1 MSLWKQTTTE
11 TLDLCSRLEPLGG
24 PIDQAAQTIAQ
35 TLQAG
40 RTVFAC
46 GNGGSA
52 SQAAH
57 FCGELVGRYR
67 ANREPL
73 AAVCLSS
80 DGPLLTCLIND
91 YDAVDVFARQVRA
104 LVRPG
109 DCVVGLST
117 SGASQNVA
125 RALLAARERG
135 ARTIALLGRSGSP
148 DSAKP
153 VFGLADAEIVVPD
166 SRTARIQEV
175 HLMIIHTWCEH
186 LDEVFASGK
195 QTG

>member
-1 MSLWKQTTTE
+1 MSLWKQALAE
-11 TLDLCSRLEPLGG
+11 GLDLHSRLGPLGG
-24 PIDQAAQTIAQ
+24 PIDQAAQTLVQ

-67 ANREPL
+67 ANRVPL

-91 YDAVDVFARQVRA
+91 YDPADVFARQVRGLA
-104 LVRPG
+104 RPG

-125 RALLAARERG
+125 RALQAARDNG

-148 DSAKP
+148 EAPKP
-153 VFGLADAEIVVPD
+153 VFGLADTEIVVPD
-166 SRTARIQEV
+166 ARTARIQEA
-175 HLMIIHTWCEH
+175 HLMIIHTWCEQ
-186 LDEVFASGK
+186 LDEVFASG
-195 QTG
+195 Q